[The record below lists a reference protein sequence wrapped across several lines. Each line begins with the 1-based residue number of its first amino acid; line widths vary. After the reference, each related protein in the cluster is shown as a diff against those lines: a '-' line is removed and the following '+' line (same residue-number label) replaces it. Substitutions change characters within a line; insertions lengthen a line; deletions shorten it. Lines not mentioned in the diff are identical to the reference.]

1 MFASGI
7 GSSQCHIL
15 PLRVRNYSSVLF
27 TAPQGKH
34 KAVVGRGGGFAQEP
48 GPGDPSIT
56 KMLT

>member
-15 PLRVRNYSSVLF
+15 ALRVRNYSSLVF

-34 KAVVGRGGGFAQEP
+34 KSVLGPRGF
-48 GPGDPSIT
+48 GPGDPSNT
-56 KMLT
+56 ELLT